1 MSENI
6 YMNIFPPS
14 LDGIVPKKNCNESK
28 INYCSVTSSAVG
40 IGVMNDWLTRILSE
54 FD

>member
-6 YMNIFPPS
+6 YMNFFFP
-14 LDGIVPKKNCNESK
+14 LLMELCQKNCNESK
-28 INYCSVTSSAVG
+28 INYCYVTSSAVG